1 MLQLVIN
8 SELSVSK
15 TRLAPRRLSHIHPS
29 VSQVWLST
37 QQQTVVDTTQTTGD
51 QSDRF
56 WITDYIPA
64 TSLFKAFALD
74 DSEFY
79 TSKPEIFFHLT

>member
-1 MLQLVIN
+1 VATTNTGTAEPVTERFPPVLKFIFARHPQILQLVIN

-51 QSDRF
+51 QSDSF
-56 WITDYIPA
+56 
-64 TSLFKAFALD
+64 
-74 DSEFY
+74 
-79 TSKPEIFFHLT
+79 